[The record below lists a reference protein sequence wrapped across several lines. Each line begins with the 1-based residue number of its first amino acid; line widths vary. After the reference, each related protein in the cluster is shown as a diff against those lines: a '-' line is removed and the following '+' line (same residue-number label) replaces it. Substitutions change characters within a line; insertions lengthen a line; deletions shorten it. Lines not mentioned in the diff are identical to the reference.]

1 MPVTIAWIDERWGD
15 PDDLQLP
22 LSDRGLQLADGLF
35 ETILILNGAAQLLPE
50 HLARWVASAELLG
63 MDPPPSQQDLS
74 GLIDEAIV
82 KSELGQASGAL
93 RLNWS
98 RGSGEGR
105 GIGLANLNQ
114 HRFWLTLTP
123 CSMHFLPI
131 RTITSRLERRN
142 RDSMSSRCKTFAY
155 TAAIQARRE
164 AERAGA
170 DDALLHNTQGELCCG
185 TVANLLVHREGRWIT
200 PPLSSG
206 CLPGVMRA
214 RALSLGIAMEADVGE
229 TLQSSDQGLLIN
241 SLSCRPIEMHD
252 HQSLTAP
259 SSAQELW
266 QLLLDRG
273 GSNR

>member
-63 MDPPPSQQDLS
+63 MDPPPSQLDLS

-82 KSELGQASGAL
+82 KSELHQASGAL

-98 RGSGEGR
+98 RGSGQGR
-105 GIGLANLNQ
+105 GIGIANLNH

-266 QLLLDRG
+266 QLLLDKG

>member
-1 MPVTIAWIDERWGD
+1 MPVTIAWINGRWGE

-35 ETILILNGAAQLLPE
+35 ETILVLDGAAQLLPE
-50 HLARWVASAELLG
+50 HLARWGASAELLG
-63 MDPPPSQQDLS
+63 MDPPPSQRELS

-82 KSELGQASGAL
+82 KSKLHKASGAL

-98 RGSGEGR
+98 RGSGQGR
-105 GIGLANLNQ
+105 GIGIPNVNK

-123 CSMHFLPI
+123 YSPRFQPI
-131 RTITSRLERRN
+131 KTITSRLERRN
-142 RDSMSSRCKTFAY
+142 RDSVSSRCKTFAY

-185 TVANLLVHREGRWIT
+185 TVANLLVHRDGLWIT

-214 RALSLGIAMEADVGE
+214 RAISLGIAIEADVGDS
-229 TLQSSDQGLLIN
+229 LQSSDQGLLIN
-241 SLSCRPIEMHD
+241 SLSCKPIQMHD
-252 HQSLTAP
+252 NQFFTP
-259 SSAQELW
+259 TTSAQEFW
-266 QLLLDRG
+266 QLLLNEG
-273 GSNR
+273 GSKR

>member
-50 HLARWVASAELLG
+50 HLARWIASAELLG

-98 RGSGEGR
+98 RGSGQGR
-105 GIGLANLNQ
+105 GIGIANLNH

-142 RDSMSSRCKTFAY
+142 RDSVSSRCKTFAY

-266 QLLLDRG
+266 QLLLDKG

>member
-1 MPVTIAWIDERWGD
+1 MNLAWIDGRWGG

-35 ETILILNGAAQLLPE
+35 ETVLVLNGAPQLLPE

-63 MDPPPSQQDLS
+63 MEPPPSQQDLS

-82 KSELGQASGAL
+82 KSELDKASGAL

-98 RGSGEGR
+98 RGSGQGR
-105 GIGLANLNQ
+105 GIGIPNTNN

-123 CSMHFLPI
+123 CSMSFQPI
-131 RTITSRLERRN
+131 ETITSRLERRN
-142 RDSMSSRCKTFAY
+142 RASLTSRCKTFAY
-155 TAAIQARRE
+155 GAAIQARRE

-170 DDALLHNTQGELCCG
+170 DDALMHNTQGELCCG
-185 TVANLLVHREGRWIT
+185 TVANLMVHRKGVWIT

-214 RALSLGIAMEADVGE
+214 RAISLGIATEADVGE

-241 SLSCRPIEMHD
+241 SLSCKPIKTHD
-252 HQSLTAP
+252 NQSLTPHA
-259 SSAQELW
+259 SAQELW
-266 QLLLDRG
+266 QLLLKKG

>member
-1 MPVTIAWIDERWGD
+1 M
-15 PDDLQLP
+15 
-22 LSDRGLQLADGLF
+22 
-35 ETILILNGAAQLLPE
+35 N
-50 HLARWVASAELLG
+50 
-63 MDPPPSQQDLS
+63 PPPSQQDLS

-82 KSELGQASGAL
+82 KSDLHQASGAL

-98 RGSGEGR
+98 RGSGQGR
-105 GIGLANLNQ
+105 GIGVANVHQ

-123 CSMHFLPI
+123 YSPRFQPI
-131 RTITSRLERRN
+131 KTITSRLERRN
-142 RDSMSSRCKTFAY
+142 RDSVSSRCKTFAY

-185 TVANLLVHREGRWIT
+185 TVANLLVHRDGLWIT

-214 RALSLGIAMEADVGE
+214 RAISLGIAIEADVGDS
-229 TLQSSDQGLLIN
+229 LQSSDQGLLIN
-241 SLSCRPIEMHD
+241 SLSCKPIQMHD
-252 HQSLTAP
+252 NQFFTP
-259 SSAQELW
+259 TTSAQEFW
-266 QLLLDRG
+266 QLLLNEG

>member
-1 MPVTIAWIDERWGD
+1 MPVTIAWIDGRWGD
-15 PDDLQLP
+15 PDHLQLP

-35 ETILILNGAAQLLPE
+35 ETILILNGAAQLLTE

-98 RGSGEGR
+98 RGSGQGR
-105 GIGLANLNQ
+105 GIGIANLNH

-142 RDSMSSRCKTFAY
+142 RDSMSNQCKTFAY

-241 SLSCRPIEMHD
+241 SLSCRPIKTHD
-252 HQSLTAP
+252 NQSLTAP
-259 SSAQELW
+259 SSAQGLW
-266 QLLLDRG
+266 QLLLDKG

>member
-98 RGSGEGR
+98 RGSGQGR
-105 GIGLANLNQ
+105 GIGIANLNH

-123 CSMHFLPI
+123 CSTHFQPI

-142 RDSMSSRCKTFAY
+142 RDSVSSRCKTFAY
-155 TAAIQARRE
+155 TAAIQARCE

-214 RALSLGIAMEADVGE
+214 RAISLGIAMEADVGE

-266 QLLLDRG
+266 QLLLDKG

>member
-1 MPVTIAWIDERWGD
+1 MPVTIAWINGRWGD

-98 RGSGEGR
+98 RGSGQGR
-105 GIGLANLNQ
+105 GIGIANLNQ

-123 CSMHFLPI
+123 SSTHFRPI

-142 RDSMSSRCKTFAY
+142 RDSVSSRCKTFAY
-155 TAAIQARRE
+155 TASIQARCE

-214 RALSLGIAMEADVGE
+214 RAISLGIAMEADVGE

-252 HQSLTAP
+252 NQSLTAP
-259 SSAQELW
+259 SCAQELW
-266 QLLLDRG
+266 QLLLDKG

>member
-1 MPVTIAWIDERWGD
+1 MPVTIAWINGRWGK

-35 ETILILNGAAQLLPE
+35 ETILVLDGAAQFLPE
-50 HLARWVASAELLG
+50 HLARWATSAELLG
-63 MDPPPSQQDLS
+63 MDPPPSQRDLS

-82 KSELGQASGAL
+82 KSKLHKASGAL

-98 RGSGEGR
+98 RGSGQGR
-105 GIGLANLNQ
+105 GIGIPNLNK

-123 CSMHFLPI
+123 YSPRFQPI

-142 RDSMSSRCKTFAY
+142 RESVSSRCKTFAY
-155 TAAIQARRE
+155 SAAIQARRE

-185 TVANLLVHREGRWIT
+185 TVANLLVHRDGLWIT

-214 RALSLGIAMEADVGE
+214 RAISLGIAIEADVGDS
-229 TLQSSDQGLLIN
+229 LQSSDQGLLIN
-241 SLSCRPIEMHD
+241 SLSCNPIKTHD
-252 HQSLTAP
+252 NQSLTP
-259 SSAQELW
+259 TTSAQEFW
-266 QLLLDRG
+266 QLLLNNG

>member
-50 HLARWVASAELLG
+50 HLARWIASAELLG

-82 KSELGQASGAL
+82 KSELHQASGAL

-98 RGSGEGR
+98 RGSGQGR
-105 GIGLANLNQ
+105 GIGIANLNH

-266 QLLLDRG
+266 QLLLDKG

>member
-1 MPVTIAWIDERWGD
+1 MPVTIAWIDGRWGD

-63 MDPPPSQQDLS
+63 MDAPPSQEDLS

-98 RGSGEGR
+98 RGSGRGR
-105 GIGLANLNQ
+105 GIGIANLNH

-241 SLSCRPIEMHD
+241 SLSCRPIKTHD
-252 HQSLTAP
+252 NQSLTAP
-259 SSAQELW
+259 SSAQGLW
-266 QLLLDRG
+266 QLLLDKG

>member
-1 MPVTIAWIDERWGD
+1 MPVTIAWIDGCWGE

-35 ETILILNGAAQLLPE
+35 ETILVLDGAAQLLPE
-50 HLARWVASAELLG
+50 HLARWAASAELLG
-63 MDPPPSQQDLS
+63 MNPPPSQQDLS

-82 KSELGQASGAL
+82 KSALHQASGAL

-98 RGSGEGR
+98 RGSGQGR
-105 GIGLANLNQ
+105 GIGIANVHQ

-123 CSMHFLPI
+123 CSTHFQPI
-131 RTITSRLERRN
+131 KTITSRLERRN
-142 RDSMSSRCKTFAY
+142 RDSVSSRCKTFAY

-170 DDALLHNTQGELCCG
+170 DDALLHNTQGDLCCG
-185 TVANLLVHREGRWIT
+185 TVANLLVHRKGAWIT

-214 RALSLGIAMEADVGE
+214 RAISLGIAIEADVGSN
-229 TLQSSDQGLLIN
+229 LHSSDQALLIN
-241 SLSCRPIEMHD
+241 SLSCKPIQTHNN
-252 HQSLTAP
+252 QSLTPTA
-259 SSAQELW
+259 SAQELW
-266 QLLLDRG
+266 QLLLKKG

>member
-1 MPVTIAWIDERWGD
+1 MPVTIAWINGRWGE

-35 ETILILNGAAQLLPE
+35 ETILVLDGAAQMLPE
-50 HLARWVASAELLG
+50 HLARWGASAELLG
-63 MDPPPSQQDLS
+63 MDPPPSQRDLS

-82 KSELGQASGAL
+82 KSDLHQASGAL

-98 RGSGEGR
+98 RGSGQGR
-105 GIGLANLNQ
+105 GIGIANGHQ

-123 CSMHFLPI
+123 CSTHFQPI
-131 RTITSRLERRN
+131 KTITSRLERRN
-142 RDSMSSRCKTFAY
+142 RDSVSSRCKTFAY
-155 TAAIQARRE
+155 TAAIQARCE

-214 RALSLGIAMEADVGE
+214 RAISLGIAMEADVGE

-259 SSAQELW
+259 SCAQELW
-266 QLLLDRG
+266 QLLLDKG

>member
-98 RGSGEGR
+98 RGSGQGR
-105 GIGLANLNQ
+105 GIGIANLNH

-266 QLLLDRG
+266 QLLLDKG

>member
-1 MPVTIAWIDERWGD
+1 MPVTIAWIDGRWGD
-15 PDDLQLP
+15 PDDLQLS

-35 ETILILNGAAQLLPE
+35 ETILVLNGTAQLLPE
-50 HLARWVASAELLG
+50 HLARWIASAELLG

-82 KSELGQASGAL
+82 KSELHQASGAL

-98 RGSGEGR
+98 RGSGQGR
-105 GIGLANLNQ
+105 GIGIANLNH

-241 SLSCRPIEMHD
+241 SLSCRPIKMHD
-252 HQSLTAP
+252 NQCLTAP
-259 SSAQELW
+259 SSAQGLW
-266 QLLLDRG
+266 QLLVDKG

>member
-63 MDPPPSQQDLS
+63 MHPPPSQQDLS
-74 GLIDEAIV
+74 SLIDEAIV

-98 RGSGEGR
+98 RGSGQGR
-105 GIGLANLNQ
+105 GIGIANLNH
-114 HRFWLTLTP
+114 HRFWLTLIPYST
-123 CSMHFLPI
+123 HFRPI

-142 RDSMSSRCKTFAY
+142 RDSVSSRCKTFAY

-214 RALSLGIAMEADVGE
+214 RAISLGIAMEADVGE

-266 QLLLDRG
+266 QLLLDKG

>member
-1 MPVTIAWIDERWGD
+1 MPINLAWIDGRWGGA
-15 PDDLQLP
+15 DDLQLP

-35 ETILILNGAAQLLPE
+35 ETVLVLDGAPQLLPE

-63 MDPPPSQQDLS
+63 MNKPPSQQDLS

-82 KSELGQASGAL
+82 KSELHKASGAL

-105 GIGLANLNQ
+105 GIGIPNVNN

-123 CSMHFLPI
+123 CSTSFQPI
-131 RTITSRLERRN
+131 KTITSRLERRN
-142 RDSMSSRCKTFAY
+142 RDSLNSRCKTFAY
-155 TAAIQARRE
+155 GAAIQARRE

-170 DDALLHNTQGELCCG
+170 DDALMHNTQGELCCG
-185 TVANLLVHREGRWIT
+185 TVANLMVHRKGVWIT

-214 RALSLGIAMEADVGE
+214 RAISLGIAMEADVGE

-241 SLSCRPIEMHD
+241 SLSCKPIKTHD
-252 HQSLTAP
+252 NQSLTPAA
-259 SSAQELW
+259 SAQELW
-266 QLLLDRG
+266 QLLLKTG

>member
-1 MPVTIAWIDERWGD
+1 MPVTIAWIDKRWGD

-35 ETILILNGAAQLLPE
+35 ETILILNRAAQLLPE

-98 RGSGEGR
+98 RGSGQGR
-105 GIGLANLNQ
+105 GIGIANLNH

-155 TAAIQARRE
+155 TAAIQAHRE

-241 SLSCRPIEMHD
+241 SLSCRPIKMHD
-252 HQSLTAP
+252 NQSLTAP
-259 SSAQELW
+259 SSAQGLW
-266 QLLLDRG
+266 QLLLDKG

>member
-1 MPVTIAWIDERWGD
+1 MPVTIAWIDGRWGD

-98 RGSGEGR
+98 RGSGQGR
-105 GIGLANLNQ
+105 GIGIANLNH

-123 CSMHFLPI
+123 CSMNFLPI

-142 RDSMSSRCKTFAY
+142 RDSMSSQCKTFAY

-252 HQSLTAP
+252 NQSLTAP

-266 QLLLDRG
+266 QLLLDKG

>member
-1 MPVTIAWIDERWGD
+1 MPVTIAWINGRWGE

-35 ETILILNGAAQLLPE
+35 ETILVLDGAAQLLPE
-50 HLARWVASAELLG
+50 HLARWGASAELLG
-63 MDPPPSQQDLS
+63 MDPPPSQRDLS

-82 KSELGQASGAL
+82 KSKLHKASGAL

-98 RGSGEGR
+98 RGSGQGR
-105 GIGLANLNQ
+105 GIGLANLSH

-241 SLSCRPIEMHD
+241 SLSCRPIKTHD
-252 HQSLTAP
+252 NQSLTAP
-259 SSAQELW
+259 SSAQGLW
-266 QLLLDRG
+266 QLLLDKS

>member
-98 RGSGEGR
+98 RGSGQGR
-105 GIGLANLNQ
+105 GIGIANLNQ

-252 HQSLTAP
+252 HQSLTVP
-259 SSAQELW
+259 STAQELW
-266 QLLLDRG
+266 QLLLDEG